1 MLHAGAVPMID
12 LVDDTFVAA
21 PPEQVASAVAD
32 PRQWALWWPDLT
44 LTTTRD
50 RGAKG
55 RQWRVDG
62 SLQGTSELWL
72 QPWRDGVLVHYYL
85 RVDLGGGSGAGTAT
99 TGRLDRERRRRAQ
112 QWKRAVHALKDDL
125 ERGREPGEPA
135 RSTPAALKHSAE
147 LADVQA
153 DE

>member
-1 MLHAGAVPMID
+1 MID

-21 PPEQVASAVAD
+21 PPEQVARAVAD
-32 PRQWALWWPDLT
+32 PRRWVRWWPDLA

-62 SLQGTSELWL
+62 GLRGTSEIWL
-72 QPWRDGVLVHYYL
+72 EPWRDGVLVHFYL
-85 RVDLGGGSGAGTAT
+85 RADPGDQSATGA
-99 TGRLDRERRRRAQ
+99 RVDRERRHRAQ

-125 ERGREPGEPA
+125 ERGREPGEPV
-135 RSTPAALKHSAE
+135 RSTPADLKHSAE
-147 LADVQA
+147 TTDIQA